1 MLGKIM
7 LTIEQLTKE
16 IDDMLV
22 SLDSINLEPTTLEN
36 YEQTENQDG
45 SCCEQ
50 QQLPYVQES

>member
-1 MLGKIM
+1 MK
-7 LTIEQLTKE
+7 TVEQMTKE

-22 SLDSINLEPTTLEN
+22 SLDSIHLEPTILEN

-50 QQLPYVQES
+50 QQLSCIQES

>member
-16 IDDMLV
+16 IDDMLA
-22 SLDSINLEPTTLEN
+22 SLDSINLEPTLLD

-50 QQLPYVQES
+50 QQLSCIQES

>member
-1 MLGKIM
+1 MVSINDL
-7 LTIEQLTKE
+7 LKE

-22 SLDSINLEPTTLEN
+22 SLDSINLEPTILN

-50 QQLPYVQES
+50 QQLPCIQES

>member
-22 SLDSINLEPTTLEN
+22 SLDSINLEPTTLN
-36 YEQTENQDG
+36 YETENQDE
-45 SCCEQ
+45 CDCEQ
-50 QQLPYVQES
+50 QQLSCIQES

>member
-1 MLGKIM
+1 MVSINDL
-7 LTIEQLTKE
+7 LKE

-36 YEQTENQDG
+36 YGQTENQDG

-50 QQLPYVQES
+50 QQLPCIQES